1 MRPINS
7 LQLLASLGCAIL
19 LWSAPLSAGPLLE
32 EADGAHPH
40 QELLRAIHQA
50 AHEVDDAWDIYH
62 RAALGGTVASPALQA
77 SIEDHL
83 HEARTLITQALEAV
97 QREDRHAVEY
107 LLRLVRIHTDQ
118 AIKGSREPKQ

>member
-1 MRPINS
+1 MRPMNS

-19 LWSAPLSAGPLLE
+19 LWLAPSIAGPLE
-32 EADGAHPH
+32 GGGDTHPY
-40 QELLRAIHQA
+40 QEILWAIHQA
-50 AHEVDDAWDIYH
+50 AHEVDDAWDVYH
-62 RAALGGTVASPALQA
+62 RVALGGTVASPELQA

-97 QREDRHAVEY
+97 QQGDHRAVEH
-107 LLRLVRIHTDQ
+107 LLRLVRVHTDQ